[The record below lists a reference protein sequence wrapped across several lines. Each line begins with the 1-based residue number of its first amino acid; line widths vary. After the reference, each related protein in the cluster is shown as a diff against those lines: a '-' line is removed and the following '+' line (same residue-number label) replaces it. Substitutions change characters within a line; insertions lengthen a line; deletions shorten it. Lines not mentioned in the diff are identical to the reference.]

1 MVIIK
6 KAILWDILMTMEF
19 IGHTLVKDLM
29 VETNGRVDKNAVVSK
44 HDCVTHEVT

>member
-1 MVIIK
+1 MVMMK
-6 KAILWDILMTMEF
+6 KAILLDILMTMEF

-29 VETNGRVDKNAVVSK
+29 VGTNGREDKCSVLSR

>member
-1 MVIIK
+1 MVMMK
-6 KAILWDILMTMEF
+6 KAILLDILMTMVF

-29 VETNGRVDKNAVVSK
+29 VETNGRVARRAALSK